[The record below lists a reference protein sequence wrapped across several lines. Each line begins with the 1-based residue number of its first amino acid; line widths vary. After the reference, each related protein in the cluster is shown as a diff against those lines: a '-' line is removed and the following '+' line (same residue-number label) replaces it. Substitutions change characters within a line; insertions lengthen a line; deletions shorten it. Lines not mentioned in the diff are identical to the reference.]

1 MDSQTKTPAAH
12 AGPGRA
18 GPVDPHNLN
27 RRNLGAD
34 LMRAALLLLVPAIA
48 GCTPDTNPAGGA
60 RTQVQRDVESY
71 AIASCLTQQAEPYLK
86 DQGDAWASVVVQRM
100 HGDIEVLA
108 GIAEQV
114 QRENTNG
121 DMAVMRDETRPGQ
134 GKPLPVLHC
143 GEVIDRPAVR
153 AAIQKAIAALRPSY
167 ESR

>member
-1 MDSQTKTPAAH
+1 M
-12 AGPGRA
+12 
-18 GPVDPHNLN
+18 
-27 RRNLGAD
+27 
-34 LMRAALLLLVPAIA
+34 
-48 GCTPDTNPAGGA
+48 
-60 RTQVQRDVESY
+60 QRDVESY

-100 HGDIEVLA
+100 HGDIEVLV

-114 QRENTNG
+114 QRENTKG

-143 GEVIDRPAVR
+143 GEVIDRPAVH

>member
-1 MDSQTKTPAAH
+1 
-12 AGPGRA
+12 
-18 GPVDPHNLN
+18 
-27 RRNLGAD
+27 
-34 LMRAALLLLVPAIA
+34 MRVALLLLVPAIA

-86 DQGDAWASVVVQRM
+86 DQGDAWASVIVQRM

-121 DMAVMRDETRPGQ
+121 DMAVMRDETRPRQ

-143 GEVIDRPAVR
+143 GEVIDRPDVR
-153 AAIQKAIAALRPSY
+153 AAIQKAITALRPSY

>member
-1 MDSQTKTPAAH
+1 
-12 AGPGRA
+12 
-18 GPVDPHNLN
+18 
-27 RRNLGAD
+27 
-34 LMRAALLLLVPAIA
+34 MRAALLLLVPAIA

-71 AIASCLTQQAEPYLK
+71 AIASCLTQQTEPYLK

-121 DMAVMRDETRPGQ
+121 DMAVMRDETRPRQ

-153 AAIQKAIAALRPSY
+153 AAIQKAIAALRPFY

>member
-1 MDSQTKTPAAH
+1 
-12 AGPGRA
+12 
-18 GPVDPHNLN
+18 
-27 RRNLGAD
+27 
-34 LMRAALLLLVPAIA
+34 MRVALLLLVPAIA
-48 GCTPDTNPAGGA
+48 GYTPDMNPAGAA

-100 HGDIEVLA
+100 HGDIETLA